1 MSSYFKTPVPI
12 VVSITVTRSTIVDE
26 VVGILN
32 KIAESRFD
40 GQNTAYVNALQPEID
55 FDQDRNIVYG
65 LFDDGLA
72 NIVRRIEPYVTQ
84 WGDAENN
91 GVYLMELAM
100 PENWKS
106 QERTAMEKKI
116 KDYLVNYIISGWL
129 EKVSTGDVEY
139 TTKKSNDILK
149 SIKGLCELRQGKVHK
164 TWNAPY

>member
-106 QERTAMEKKI
+106 QERPALEKKI

-129 EKVSTGDVEY
+129 EKVSAGDVEY

>member
-55 FDQDRNIVYG
+55 FDQDRNIVYS

-106 QERTAMEKKI
+106 QERPALEKKI